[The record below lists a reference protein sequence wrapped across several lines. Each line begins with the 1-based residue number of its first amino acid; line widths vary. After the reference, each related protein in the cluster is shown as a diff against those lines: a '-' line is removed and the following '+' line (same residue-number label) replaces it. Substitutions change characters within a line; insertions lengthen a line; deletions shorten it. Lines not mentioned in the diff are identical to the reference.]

1 LSTRTLTLPRLAARQ
16 MRARWPS
23 YVPTAIGVAAALALG
38 VAVTLT
44 QARTDEASLVQAMSG
59 LGPSGLVM
67 VRLTGVRQADAY
79 TQFQRDVIV
88 AVGHEHGLVTPR
100 STFLY
105 SGAYTPLTINGAPVG
120 SFGVD
125 YARSVVPLQIAVLED
140 LRSHVALVSGAWPSS
155 PVTGATLEVT
165 LPEAAAAGAHLKLG
179 DTQCQ
184 KVREGTYV
192 ACFHVAA
199 IWRPLH
205 PDEAFWAGQSPPLAA
220 FTDDASYFATI
231 KAEADKD
238 PQPQLVSVAIVTLA
252 PDASAIRSE
261 GADASLVDLR
271 RLHAE
276 FGVARPDAAVISN
289 LETALDAYVAERDLA
304 AFAVQL
310 VAAQLLLVALY
321 CVWLLAGTLLVQ
333 QQASISVWR
342 SRGWSWRGVTS
353 LLYLELLGV
362 AVIACPFGLAAG
374 WAVSENVARLE
385 YGATAIAAFHFDL
398 VRIGLPIAAVL
409 AAELAILAAQAM
421 LAARQGILASRTES
435 SRPAIPWWRQRYLDL
450 ALAVL
455 AIPLLAASGFLGSA
469 AVRASADSQNPML
482 LLLPGLAVALLA
494 IASLRLLPFLA
505 AAVARLRVSIAGRL
519 ASLQLLRAPSQHSGL
534 AVLLVLAVALGIF
547 ATTYVATAQ
556 KNGAD
561 RAAYQ
566 VGADVR
572 GTFSG
577 AVTTLPDQVALR
589 GAASRSS
596 VFRGYA
602 HDG

>member
-1 LSTRTLTLPRLAARQ
+1 
-16 MRARWPS
+16 
-23 YVPTAIGVAAALALG
+23 
-38 VAVTLT
+38 
-44 QARTDEASLVQAMSG
+44 
-59 LGPSGLVM
+59 
-67 VRLTGVRQADAY
+67 
-79 TQFQRDVIV
+79 
-88 AVGHEHGLVTPR
+88 
-100 STFLY
+100 
-105 SGAYTPLTINGAPVG
+105 
-120 SFGVD
+120 
-125 YARSVVPLQIAVLED
+125 
-140 LRSHVALVSGAWPSS
+140 
-155 PVTGATLEVT
+155 
-165 LPEAAAAGAHLKLG
+165 
-179 DTQCQ
+179 
-184 KVREGTYV
+184 
-192 ACFHVAA
+192 
-199 IWRPLH
+199 
-205 PDEAFWAGQSPPLAA
+205 
-220 FTDDASYFATI
+220 
-231 KAEADKD
+231 
-238 PQPQLVSVAIVTLA
+238 
-252 PDASAIRSE
+252 
-261 GADASLVDLR
+261 
-271 RLHAE
+271 
-276 FGVARPDAAVISN
+276 
-289 LETALDAYVAERDLA
+289 RDLA

-602 HDG
+602 HDGNEDVAVLAVDPYSFKPVMYRRADLASSPLPDLVQKLADDETGGLVLPAADRTISVWVHGSNTGGALTAHLADEHGRAVHADLGTLDFSGWRQLTASFIADTGVMGKQLRFRDLAISGVTTAGDVGLSSLSGGSVVLETFQELVTGPGAGFAPFLWWRTDWVSGARAENLLPSLDVPRDGQRTVHLRVVPASIPTYVRPNTTRSGPGFGAPSPGPVPALVATQLLNRFGLSIGKQMQIVVDGNAMTAVIVGVVDHFPSLYPELGDFIVLPRDPVLIQLAYGGHQRPFANEI